1 MKKLMA
7 LCLSLLMVLSMCSFT
22 AMAEGEVLFSEIADG
37 QPQNFV
43 YKNLVLGGH
52 TITSSNEAVIAADGT
67 VTRPYLKDEVVTI
80 TIDGES
86 ACNVTVK
93 AMTADVKD
101 AYDFATDGVIAEDA
115 YAAWTRTQGTNTEND
130 ALVANGKLNLVISSD
145 TDTYDR
151 TNIQY
156 NLPAPTGDR
165 PVVIKF
171 KTGDYANITSAGADI
186 RLNADMFN
194 ADGVKVGTIGAVTL
208 ARISDTGFGSYLF
221 QTRSKEVTIKY
232 NPSNCDYW
240 GNSVSASNICVPN
253 DSNAGSYSWSDKED
267 GSGEKYTSDDVETVV
282 FTGIRFTNAAGG
294 CGADFSIDDFA
305 VYEEYT
311 EEEILATYPEA
322 QVEYYSRYL
331 SEDYIANGKSLDM
344 VTEDLVF
351 TADEA
356 LPDGTTLTWETTDEA
371 VVATDGTI
379 TRDYVGYKS
388 ATITG
393 TLAIAG
399 IDPVVKSYDVTVAP
413 MTIGGTSE
421 KLGFES
427 GFDNTGWSV
436 KDSAVAYNSA
446 DGNGYIDITST
457 AGYLQNDALK
467 YDFRALPEVDSSTEA
482 IVLSYDFKQ
491 NASPATMH
499 NVGFKLNEVA
509 VGEYIG
515 RFNNTFHGQ
524 DWTPGQAWYGG
535 VTTGY
540 ITTPAEFV
548 NIKIRANIKDNLVEY
563 YVNDELK
570 FSTAL
575 PAVDLTSLSSAWFY
589 VEARS
594 SEAAPTDI
602 SVDNIMLYSEKS
614 LTGVIAGLDDA
625 DKVDLYKSAIE
636 NTEIPAVVAIGDA
649 YDLDAGYTDFG
660 DTGVTVSWGSRN
672 PEYIANDGKLV
683 KFAPIGSDYKVA
695 MTAVI
700 TSGAAQET
708 AIVEIPVSNGT
719 TLVASGSF
727 NSEPDGV
734 LEIVAT
740 NPSKST
746 SVDTGVNGVN
756 HATVGHTD
764 RVVIEA
770 DINFTHD
777 AELDSNGGGILV
789 NGIQSAEAASVLFD
803 FRNARIQV
811 LMSDAGVNPG
821 GNTLGT
827 MYQGSRNIPMPEEL
841 QDKEGQWIHV
851 AIDYNI
857 LSNTYDV
864 YADGILLTQAPV
876 IVANTYKPNTSGS
889 AIRGIKGTVS
899 AAGNLKLDNVKIS
912 KFADAEAIEVN
923 AALKAAAA
931 VYGSE
936 LVDPELTNCTLPSK
950 TLSLAW
956 TGKTESGS
964 EYTFYIDDVANMQN
978 NPGLFVWQTDDPD
991 APVITYAIN
1000 GEAVTEINVTRP
1012 ETVEFTI
1019 TATKGDVSESRTFT
1033 RKLAPVTIKYCG
1045 LNGYNF
1051 NGLWLK
1057 GATGTEKLVTA
1068 EYFEGKLVC
1077 AKVFDL
1083 DDPDALALL
1092 GETTS
1097 YNAETGLLAG
1107 VGVLL
1112 PGGREDV
1119 DTVKVF
1125 IMKDG
1130 GLFPV
1135 SYIKTF

>member
-1 MKKLMA
+1 M
-7 LCLSLLMVLSMCSFT
+7 
-22 AMAEGEVLFSEIADG
+22 
-37 QPQNFV
+37 
-43 YKNLVLGGH
+43 
-52 TITSSNEAVIAADGT
+52 
-67 VTRPYLKDEVVTI
+67 KDEVVTI

-208 ARISDTGFGSYLF
+208 ARISDTGFGSFLF
-221 QTRSKEVTIKY
+221 QTSSKEVTIKY

-344 VTEDLVF
+344 ITEDLVF

-467 YDFRALPEVDSSTEA
+467 YDFRTLPEVDSSTEA

-499 NVGFKLNEVA
+499 NVGFKLNGVA

-515 RFNNTFHGQ
+515 RANNIFHGQ
-524 DWTPGQAWYGG
+524 DWTPNQAWYGG
-535 VTTGY
+535 GTTGY

-594 SEAAPTDI
+594 SIEKPTDI

-614 LTGVIAGLDDA
+614 LAGVIAGLDDV
-625 DKVDLYKSAIE
+625 DKVALYKSAIE

-719 TLVASGSF
+719 IVVASEAFSAQP
-727 NSEPDGV
+727 NGV
-734 LEIVAT
+734 LEVVST
-740 NPSKST
+740 NDSKTTTTGAGIT
-746 SVDTGVNGVN
+746 SGAQTV
-756 HATVGHTD
+756 VGHGD
-764 RVVIEA
+764 RVVISA
-770 DINFTHD
+770 DVKYAHD
-777 AELDSNGGGILV
+777 TELTSNGGGILV
-789 NGIQSAEAASVLFD
+789 NGIQGANTAEVLFD
-803 FRNARIQV
+803 FKNEQV
-811 LMSDAGVNPG
+811 QLRMTDAGVNPNG
-821 GNTLGT
+821 ALLGT
-827 MYQGSRNIPMPEEL
+827 MNEGSRRVPMPDEL
-841 QDKEGQWIHV
+841 LDQEGQWIKV
-851 AIDYNI
+851 VFDYNV
-857 LSNTYDV
+857 LSATYDV
-864 YADGILLTQAPV
+864 YANGILLNDAPI
-876 IVANTYKPNTSGS
+876 IVANSFKPNTGGAIIRNVS
-889 AIRGIKGTVS
+889 ATVS
-899 AAGNLKLDNVKIS
+899 AAGSVAIDNIVIS
-912 KFADAEAIEVN
+912 KFANADEVEVN

-931 VYGSE
+931 MYASE

-950 TLSLAW
+950 TLSRAW
-956 TGKTESGS
+956 IGKTASG
-964 EYTFYIDDVANMQN
+964 ENTLLIDDAANMQD
-978 NPGLFVWQTDDPD
+978 NPGLFVWQADDPD

-1068 EYFEGKLVC
+1068 EYFEGKLVY

-1107 VGVLL
+1107 VSVLL